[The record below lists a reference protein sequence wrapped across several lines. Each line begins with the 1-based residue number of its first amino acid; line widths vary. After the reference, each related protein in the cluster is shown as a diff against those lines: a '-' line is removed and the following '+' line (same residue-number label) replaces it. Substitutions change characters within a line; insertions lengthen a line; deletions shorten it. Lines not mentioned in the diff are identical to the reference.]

1 MKPAAYCSLATE
13 YEKHSV
19 EGVWCA
25 AMIGGAVLVLLTMAV
40 NSLDKIED
48 AMSLFRSD
56 IAVLKVQNSILKDDL
71 KAHRNDKRSH
81 Q

>member
-1 MKPAAYCSLATE
+1 MSESEQEVRDRPAERSIIL
-13 YEKHSV
+13 SNV
-19 EGVWCA
+19 
-25 AMIGGAVLVLLTMAV
+25 IGGAVLVLLTMAV